1 MNDRE
6 FKSLLGEYRGVL
18 HESVMRPHGLGAA
31 TAGFDWLS
39 DLYSL
44 GTWKC
49 AQAADAYL
57 SKGSRVLDLGC
68 GMGLMSVLMS
78 RLEHEVTGIDID
90 IGNSGNY
97 SGAPGSQG
105 HPWGSRR
112 AEIDNPGLIRDCW
125 DTLGPLYDISF
136 VPFDGRKIP
145 FDDGSFDAV
154 IMHAVFE
161 HLPVEEIPAV
171 LGEVHRVCAPGGFF
185 FVFRTPREG
194 SYIEGLSRRL
204 GLAAHEKL
212 YREEEVESLAS
223 TAGFHLARR
232 NVTDVLPAFP
242 PHGLSLYNKVA
253 ALAARLDRLL
263 LATPLRRSAHHMA
276 LVFQRD

>member
-1 MNDRE
+1 MSDRE
-6 FKSLLGEYRGVL
+6 FKRLLGEYRRVL
-18 HESVMRPHGLGAA
+18 HRSVMRPRGLGDA

-39 DLYSL
+39 DLYAR

-49 AQAADAYL
+49 AQTADIYL
-57 SKGSRVLDLGC
+57 RKGSRVLDLGC
-68 GMGLMSVLMS
+68 GMGLMSVLMR

-90 IGNSGNY
+90 IGGSGEAT
-97 SGAPGSQG
+97 GVQG

-125 DTLGPLYDISF
+125 NALGPLYDVSL
-136 VPFDGRKIP
+136 VPFNGSNIP
-145 FDDGSFDAV
+145 FEDGYFDAV

-161 HLPVEEIPAV
+161 HLLAREIPAM
-171 LGEVHRVCAPGGFF
+171 LKEIHRVTAPNGFF

-194 SYIEGLSRRL
+194 SYLESLSHRL

-212 YREEEVESLAS
+212 YREEEVESLVSA
-223 TAGFHLARR
+223 AGFHLARR
-232 NVTDVLPAFP
+232 NVTDMLPAFP
-242 PHGLSLYNKVA
+242 PRGLSLYNKVA
-253 ALAARLDRLL
+253 ALAMRLDRLL
-263 LATPLRRSAHHMA
+263 LATPLWTSAHHMA